1 MRDDMNNPIMV
12 ERQWHRYWIHW
23 IGLVG
28 LIFLLWSWFGFLR
41 LDAGVSYGTRAATY
55 CLGIGDGGVGALV
68 FRHKQYSGMEGS
80 PELGFECWKDPLDYE
95 IETTIFPPALITFHE
110 DQFISIMSGAW
121 VGLWLIILIYMLF
134 WVSLITLWRWRLRRS
149 LTPMI
154 PQEFSA

>member
-1 MRDDMNNPIMV
+1 
-12 ERQWHRYWIHW
+12 
-23 IGLVG
+23 
-28 LIFLLWSWFGFLR
+28 
-41 LDAGVSYGTRAATY
+41 
-55 CLGIGDGGVGALV
+55 
-68 FRHKQYSGMEGS
+68 MEGS